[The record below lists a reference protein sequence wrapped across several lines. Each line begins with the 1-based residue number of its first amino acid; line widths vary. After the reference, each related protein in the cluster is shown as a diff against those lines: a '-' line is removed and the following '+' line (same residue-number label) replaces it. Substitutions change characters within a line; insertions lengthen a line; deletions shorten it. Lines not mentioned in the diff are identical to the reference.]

1 MERETIEK
9 SLSIRFSESCYE
21 QLKELSKQC
30 RPEPKKETKE
40 TKETITELLIRN
52 PYLANFVAA
61 SVVASV
67 AASVV
72 AQFFNPRLI
81 ETHNIIR
88 KEYGSIDFLLG
99 TPFMRILNDSLSSNE
114 HIETNAQIKL
124 WALYHLVVDILN
136 NENSIFNSDR
146 KLLITALEEIEK
158 FVSDIEGYS
167 ISGVSSNED
176 LKSYE
181 SRMKIEIYCFMREIQ
196 QTVKEEKYSVI
207 LDFPSYF
214 EAE

>member
-21 QLKELSKQC
+21 QLKESSKQC
-30 RPEPKKETKE
+30 RPEPK
-40 TKETITELLIRN
+40 KETITELLIRN
-52 PYLANFVAA
+52 PYMANF
-61 SVVASV
+61 V

-72 AQFFNPRLI
+72 AQFFNPRFI
-81 ETHNIIR
+81 ETLNIIR
-88 KEYGSIDFLLG
+88 KEYGSIDFLFG
-99 TPFMRILNDSLSSNE
+99 TQFMSILNDSLSSNE
-114 HIETNAQIKL
+114 EIETNAQIKL

-136 NENSIFNSDR
+136 NQNSIFNSDR
-146 KLLITALEEIEK
+146 KVLLTALEEIEK

-167 ISGVSSNED
+167 ISGVSCNKNLE
-176 LKSYE
+176 SYE
-181 SRMKIEIYCFMREIQ
+181 SRIKIEIYCFMREIQ
-196 QTVKEEKYSVI
+196 QTVERNEYSVI